1 MAVGEPDYVRAG
13 FDLEKSTNRNKEGEN
28 HDVEKRKSES
38 ELGPFCT
45 HLPSSLIRLISNAHV
60 LVQRLQKKKVP
71 LKFTEEIK
79 PIFVGQANIYNFS
92 LVFRPHKTLSM
103 VSLYQNE
110 AAEDL
115 KIFFF

>member
-1 MAVGEPDYVRAG
+1 MLRPGC
-13 FDLEKSTNRNKEGEN
+13 DLEKSTNRNKEGEN

-71 LKFTEEIK
+71 LKFTEENK
-79 PIFVGQANIYNFS
+79 PIFVGQTNIYNFS
-92 LVFRPHKTLSM
+92 PVFRPHKTLSM

-115 KIFFF
+115 KIWVL

>member
-79 PIFVGQANIYNFS
+79 PIVVGQANIYNFTT
-92 LVFRPHKTLSM
+92 VFRPHKTLSM
-103 VSLYQNE
+103 ESLYQNE

-115 KIFFF
+115 KIWVL